1 MIHIVLG
8 LMFVVL
14 GTWSLSRN
22 WWAFLDLF
30 RVMFPFLLVCLG
42 VTMILAG
49 LKGKPKPQKK
59 EGK

>member
-1 MIHIVLG
+1 MIHIILG
-8 LMFVVL
+8 LIFVVFGAL
-14 GTWSLSRN
+14 SLSRN

-30 RVMFPFLLVCLG
+30 RVIFPFLLVCLG

-49 LKGKPKPQKK
+49 LKGKPKPQKE